1 MLLNKFTCLK
11 RSSIIIY
18 LRFWISL
25 IFEVIWIIFF
35 CMILEFRVA
44 DIVSPTHH
52 LRILASTVDR
62 WEHHLKIISFW
73 VERIIC
79 CRSPLHQ
86 GTFKC
91 ALCIKIN
98 YPILSN
104 FFVSWMIMNMFLLRH
119 VDVCDLVLVFGKS

>member
-25 IFEVIWIIFF
+25 IFEVIWIILFG
-35 CMILEFRVA
+35 MILEFRVA

-62 WEHHLKIISFW
+62 WEYHLKIFSFW

-104 FFVSWMIMNMFLLRH
+104 FFVSWMIMYMFLLRH
-119 VDVCDLVLVFGKS
+119 IDVCDLVLVFGKS